1 MNKYNARKIRIGSET
16 FDSKKEARRY
26 QELKLMERAGKI
38 SNVQRQVKYV
48 LIPAQR
54 AETTEIYTKG
64 EKKGQLK
71 EGRLIERECAY
82 YADFVYTDR
91 KTGKT
96 VVEDVKGYKRGG
108 AYAVFSVKKKLMLF
122 VHKIHV
128 IEV

>member
-1 MNKYNARKIRIGSET
+1 MNKYNARKIMIGAEV

-38 SNVQRQVKYV
+38 SNIQRQVKYV

-54 AETTEIYTKG
+54 AETTEIYAKG
-64 EKKGQLK
+64 AKKGQPK
-71 EGRLIERECAY
+71 EGRLIEHECAY

-96 VVEDVKGYKRGG
+96 VVEDVKGYKRGA
-108 AYAVFSVKKKLMLF
+108 AYAIFKMKKKLMLY
-122 VHKIHV
+122 VHKIKV
-128 IEV
+128 KEV